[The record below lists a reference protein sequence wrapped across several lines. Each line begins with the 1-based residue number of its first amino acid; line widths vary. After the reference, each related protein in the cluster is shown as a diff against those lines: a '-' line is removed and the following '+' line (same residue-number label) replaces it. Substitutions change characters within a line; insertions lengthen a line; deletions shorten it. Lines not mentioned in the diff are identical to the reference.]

1 MSQVSGAAS
10 TPASENPQRDPGAAF
25 AIALGS
31 ISFIGPLAVH
41 VFLPVI
47 PAVREAFAISN
58 AKVQLTFSIAL
69 FTMAFSTLVYGSLS
83 DRLGRRPVLLSGLA
97 FFVAGS
103 LLCLMATTIETLV
116 FGRFVQAIGAGCGIT
131 LVRTIARDAYGPERL
146 VKAIAYLTMFYT
158 IGPLI
163 APLVGGFTADIF
175 GWRSI
180 FVLALVAGVAILAGA
195 WLLVPETKPQGTG
208 PKQPAG
214 SMLRAYG
221 ELFSHWR
228 FASFVFQ
235 TGMSTATFFTM
246 AAACSSLMKDVLD
259 RPASDYGMWFAV
271 FPIGYFTGNWI
282 SARIGSRAK
291 NENMVMIGSVVGLSA
306 SIVQCAFL
314 LAGVVNPLVLFLPG
328 LFSTMAQG
336 IALPYAQSGAMAT
349 IPRLVGTASGIGVF
363 LQSFLGGLFAQI
375 FGLLA
380 DGTVMPMVIVTMIC
394 ATGMFVAGALPWMF
408 QRR

>member
-1 MSQVSGAAS
+1 MSQSSGAPS
-10 TPASENPQRDPGAAF
+10 TPASQDPRRDPGAAF

-41 VFLPVI
+41 AFLPVI
-47 PAVREAFAISN
+47 PVVREAFEISN
-58 AKVQLTFSIAL
+58 AEAQLTFSIAL
-69 FTMAFSTLVYGSLS
+69 FTMAFATLVYGSLS
-83 DRLGRRPVLLSGLA
+83 DRFGRRPVLLSGLGM
-97 FFVAGS
+97 FVAGT
-103 LLCLMATTIETLV
+103 LLCLVATTIETLV

-163 APLVGGFTADIF
+163 APLIGGFTADIF

-180 FVLALVAGVAILAGA
+180 FVLALGSGIAILASA
-195 WLLVPETKPQGTG
+195 WVLVPETKPYSAG
-208 PKQPAG
+208 PKQSAG
-214 SMLRAYG
+214 SMLRAYV

-228 FASFVFQ
+228 FASFVLQ

-246 AAACSSLMKDVLD
+246 AAASSSLMKDVLD
-259 RPASDYGMWFAV
+259 RPASDYGIWFAA

-282 SARIGSRAK
+282 SARIGARAR
-291 NENMVMIGSVVGLSA
+291 NEDMVMIGSFVGLSA
-306 SIVQCAFL
+306 SVIQCAFL
-314 LAGVVNPLVLFLPG
+314 LSGIINPLVLFLPG

-363 LQSFLGGLFAQI
+363 LQSFLGGVFAQI
-375 FGLLA
+375 FGVLA

-408 QRR
+408 PRR